1 MQQFAALPQR
11 RASSLFPVALL
22 ALVLPV
28 TADPVINE
36 IFYHEDHGIN
46 PENVLTEWIELH
58 NPTPAA
64 LDLSNWTLSRG
75 VSYVFPPGTN
85 LPANGYLVVAADT
98 PAFNAAHPGIDN
110 GTNVFGPWIG
120 RLQNS
125 GETIELEDAAG
136 RRADREQYADEGDW
150 AIRARGPLDNGHEG
164 WTWVAAHDGGGSSLE
179 LINPTLSNNRGQNWA
194 SSAVAGGSPGAVNS
208 VASGSGAPLILN
220 VR

>member
-136 RRADREQYADEGDW
+136 RRADRCNMPMKATGPSEPVVPLTTVT
-150 AIRARGPLDNGHEG
+150 RAGPG
-164 WTWVAAHDGGGSSLE
+164 WP
-179 LINPTLSNNRGQNWA
+179 PTMGVDHPSN
-194 SSAVAGGSPGAVNS
+194 
-208 VASGSGAPLILN
+208 
-220 VR
+220 